1 LNEFSKKWERNA
13 PLPGERLLSGRPRG
27 GRRPACLDTDT
38 RIRAFLGDGQT
49 KAGAHKCAPA
59 VWNAPKSA
67 VSTDFRRSSR
77 STRAV
82 GRHDRRG
89 FPGFRAC
96 GPAASS
102 APAFGGANTK
112 KENGIIV
119 SEPYARSVQDD
130 IDACRRRLIE
140 AIKRKQAH
148 DGSGCTLLIFAREY
162 RFLLTDVN
170 VAELVTDAVCQA
182 GANSFERV
190 CVVDEKFFWESA

>member
-1 LNEFSKKWERNA
+1 MNSRKKWERKA

-49 KAGAHKCAPA
+49 KAGARKCAPA
-59 VWNAPKSA
+59 VWNPPKSA

-102 APAFGGANTK
+102 
-112 KENGIIV
+112 
-119 SEPYARSVQDD
+119 
-130 IDACRRRLIE
+130 LI
-140 AIKRKQAH
+140 
-148 DGSGCTLLIFAREY
+148 
-162 RFLLTDVN
+162 
-170 VAELVTDAVCQA
+170 
-182 GANSFERV
+182 
-190 CVVDEKFFWESA
+190 DEKLPCFFAISANEHATEWQSCSLRGADAIR